1 MTKVLLK
8 DSALLIVNAAVGND
22 PHRPA
27 LQNILI
33 ADGKARAAD
42 GFMLVEYPVETPKDQ
57 QENYNLLIPASLLR
71 VCKPK
76 SKKKILAF
84 KTIREKTVE
93 IETSDSQTLVRGEY
107 TVVCPQDL
115 KPFPKILH
123 IKDETIKNEIV
134 YHGKFMVKT
143 LKKLLSA
150 LPDDAPLTFR
160 FRAGNQTAIE
170 FRSGEAHGL
179 IMPAFLDEN
188 QGEWYKP
195 TAVQETPTPTPTP
208 APDAVVVTMVS

>member
-1 MTKVLLK
+1 MTKIIIK
-8 DSALLIVNAAVGND
+8 DDALLIVNAAVGKD

-27 LQNILI
+27 LQNII
-33 ADGKARAAD
+33 ISDGKVQAAD
-42 GFMLVEYPVETPKDQ
+42 GFMLVEYPVETPKEQ
-57 QENYNLLIPASLLR
+57 QEAYSILVPSSLIR

-76 SKKKILAF
+76 TKTVTRRFKKVK
-84 KTIREKTVE
+84 EKVVE
-93 IETSDSQTLVRGEY
+93 IESSDSQTLVHGEY

-115 KPFPKILH
+115 KPFPKLLTV
-123 IKDETIKNEIV
+123 KDKTIKNEIV

-150 LPDDAPLTFR
+150 LPDNASLTFR

-170 FRSGEAHGL
+170 FRAGEAHGL

-188 QGEWYKP
+188 QYDWYKP
-195 TAVQETPTPTPTP
+195 TTKVEEVIGTDNEPQ
-208 APDAVVVTMVS
+208 